1 MAKVEE
7 QLGWKPSRRLAVT
20 TGGTFE
26 NFFAIPQGAD
36 LNAPVRSHDQ
46 PGTILDTTIPEPFV
60 KLRYTNTG
68 AFGQAQYTVSPAA
81 TVTLG
86 ARADYNSRFGAT
98 FNPRAGLVLQARP
111 GTTLKM
117 LYGSAYLAP
126 SPFQS
131 FSHYGSFQS
140 ADGGQT
146 YSSTYWHLGNPDLK
160 PQRKKT
166 VEINLLQALGES
178 LRLGASA
185 SYSRLD
191 NLVKTAAAD
200 RAYSGDYLGW
210 PVDYIDF
217 PVNEGRANVYG
228 GTMWLDY
235 LHLRGSERR
244 IAANLSLSF
253 ADGRVWEDDTRESSR
268 LPIGAMAPVQ
278 LRASADVDWRRW
290 TLAPRLSLS
299 GRQRLL
305 ATVDDGSS
313 SRRRTLDGYATV
325 DLTVRRLNVLRGLDA
340 FLTVENAFDSR
351 YRHINGRAYTNP
363 EEFVGV
369 PQNPRRMSA
378 GITVKTR

>member
-1 MAKVEE
+1 
-7 QLGWKPSRRLAVT
+7 
-20 TGGTFE
+20 
-26 NFFAIPQGAD
+26 
-36 LNAPVRSHDQ
+36 
-46 PGTILDTTIPEPFV
+46 
-60 KLRYTNTG
+60 
-68 AFGQAQYTVSPAA
+68 
-81 TVTLG
+81 
-86 ARADYNSRFGAT
+86 
-98 FNPRAGLVLQARP
+98 
-111 GTTLKM
+111 
-117 LYGSAYLAP
+117 
-126 SPFQS
+126 
-131 FSHYGSFQS
+131 
-140 ADGGQT
+140 
-146 YSSTYWHLGNPDLK
+146 
-160 PQRKKT
+160 
-166 VEINLLQALGES
+166 
-178 LRLGASA
+178 
-185 SYSRLD
+185 
-191 NLVKTAAAD
+191 
-200 RAYSGDYLGW
+200 
-210 PVDYIDF
+210 
-217 PVNEGRANVYG
+217 
-228 GTMWLDY
+228 MWLDY